1 MIGVDL
7 TYFDIGECKQGEVR
21 QGIALVAVELLD
33 AFARMGLQDH
43 FCLISNSSQAEYI
56 KTRFPGFSQCVIP
69 CRLCELVYHVT
80 KGQKTLQRF
89 RKYMSGPKFLRAI
102 NHNQFSCI
110 WYPYTAVNI
119 TTISKKTP
127 AVFTI
132 HDLIPYHQEE
142 TQEKW
147 DAHYRLISRCEKI
160 VTISD
165 FVRQDVVDTFG
176 CFEKMAGVIPNS
188 IDLHLKARAG
198 LEVTEKK
205 YILCINAYVPHKN
218 TITLLKAYA
227 KIADKTDLDLVC
239 CGGRKDNLYWN
250 LLNQYILEKGL
261 QERVHLYLAIPE
273 EQKNWLLEN
282 AALFVTPSMNEG
294 FGRTPVE
301 AAICRVPVIST
312 KAASLV
318 EATQGL
324 AHYYENPEDEE
335 DLARI
340 IMEYIENPDSPEAL
354 DRISKQ
360 LSEAYAPETCAKKYW
375 EIFQEYEKV

>member
-7 TYFDIGECKQGEVR
+7 TYFDIMECKQGEVR
-21 QGIALVAVELLD
+21 QGIALVAAELLD
-33 AFARMGLQDH
+33 AFARIGLQDH
-43 FCLISNSSQAEYI
+43 FCLISYSSQADYI
-56 KTRFPGFSQCVIP
+56 KNRFPGFSQCIIP
-69 CRLCELVYHVT
+69 WRLVDLTYRVT
-80 KGQKTLQRF
+80 KGRKTLYRF
-89 RKYMSGPKFLRAI
+89 QKYMCGPKFLRVI
-102 NHNQFSCI
+102 NKNAFSCI
-110 WYPYTAVNI
+110 WYPYTAVNK
-119 TTISKKTP
+119 TTVRKKRP
-127 AVFTI
+127 AVLTI
-132 HDLIPYHQEE
+132 HDLIPYHQEK
-142 TQEKW
+142 TQKKW
-147 DAHYRLISRCEKI
+147 DEFYRLISQCERI

-165 FVRQDVVDTFG
+165 FVRQDVMDTFG
-176 CFEKMAGVIPNS
+176 CLEKMAGVIPNS
-188 IDLHLKARAG
+188 IDLHLKAQSG
-198 LEVTEKK
+198 LEVTAKK
-205 YILCINAYVPHKN
+205 YILCINAYVHHKN

-227 KIADKTDLDLVC
+227 KIANKTDLDLVC
-239 CGGRKDNLYWN
+239 CGGRKDDQYWE

-312 KAASLV
+312 KAASLF

-335 DLARI
+335 ELAQM
-340 IMEYIENPDSPEAL
+340 IMKCIENPDSLEEL

-360 LSEAYAPETCAKKYW
+360 LSEAYAPETCAMKYW
-375 EIFQEYEKV
+375 EIFQEFEKV